1 MISSFSGGRVKRL
14 SPGLIYSAHHRKES
28 GMVIALVIIILL
40 AIIWI
45 LLKLLG
51 LAIKLPFKIIGFI
64 FKQPFAT
71 RFWIVVIGYLLIYVF
86 GGI

>member
-1 MISSFSGGRVKRL
+1 MFAV
-14 SPGLIYSAHHRKES
+14 
-28 GMVIALVIIILL
+28 LVIIILL

-71 RFWIVVIGYLLIYVF
+71 IFWILAIGYLLVYIV
-86 GGI
+86 GL

>member
-1 MISSFSGGRVKRL
+1 MFAVL
-14 SPGLIYSAHHRKES
+14 A
-28 GMVIALVIIILL
+28 IIILL

-71 RFWIVVIGYLLIYVF
+71 IFWILVIGYLLVYIV
-86 GGI
+86 GL

>member
-1 MISSFSGGRVKRL
+1 MFAV
-14 SPGLIYSAHHRKES
+14 
-28 GMVIALVIIILL
+28 LVIIILL

-71 RFWIVVIGYLLIYVF
+71 IFWILVIGYLLVYIV
-86 GGI
+86 GL